1 MQVQS
6 KVIIRESFSFH
17 IPPQQIHH
25 FSPLLL
31 YDISVY
37 HLFFRTAYHKPIGKS
52 TFLPTSPVKS
62 APCSIATFLC
72 LFPLFIGPYC
82 RLHLLAA
89 CLAAVLAALAVW
101 LWPAAETEPQRPNSA
116 VDPTA
121 ATDPAPD
128 PYLAACQTYYTGADG
143 REYHLFTAMTPAP
156 QGSTEPVGYHSELIP
171 ANDGAS
177 VDFPATV
184 MVEDAVTQDYAAEDF
199 AALLDSWD
207 VSVTAPEGVSR
218 VKLWDTEEE
227 TPESPALLYRRLR
240 ADPTCTHNEVVWT
253 LRMKSGDVLHLTMT
267 VEFEEQQALRI
278 TPEDAPLETAQELQ
292 ALLDRLAEE
301 YNADTSITVELPDV
315 TYDAPVSVG
324 CAVTLKGSGTAFA
337 APVTVTPLSDT
348 ERCHAYVRFS
358 EVSFEGDGSGTGVT
372 ARAPTYLENC
382 RVTGWDVGALAV
394 NGGWVYLHGGYIGGN
409 GVGARYDSA
418 YSNSYTYTIRHID
431 FLNNTTALELL
442 CLPPNS
448 YAALDDCRFRGNGTD
463 VYNPG
468 GYRIEVNN
476 GTEVTL

>member
-1 MQVQS
+1 MG
-6 KVIIRESFSFH
+6 FAAA
-17 IPPQQIHH
+17 
-25 FSPLLL
+25 L
-31 YDISVY
+31 
-37 HLFFRTAYHKPIGKS
+37 TAG
-52 TFLPTSPVKS
+52 
-62 APCSIATFLC
+62 
-72 LFPLFIGPYC
+72 
-82 RLHLLAA
+82 
-89 CLAAVLAALAVW
+89 LAVW
-101 LWPAAETEPQRPNSA
+101 LWPTAETEPQRPDGTA
-116 VDPTA
+116 DPVLA
-121 ATDPAPD
+121 ADPVMDA
-128 PYLAACQTYYTGADG
+128 YTAACQTYYTGADG

-177 VDFPATV
+177 VDCPATV
-184 MVEDAVTQDYAAEDF
+184 IAEDAVTQDYAAEDF

-218 VKLWDTEEE
+218 VKLWDAEEE

-301 YNADTSITVELPDV
+301 YDADTSITVELPDV

-448 YAALDDCRFRGNGTD
+448 YAALDDCRFRGND
-463 VYNPG
+463 VDVANPG
-468 GYRIEVNN
+468 SYRIEVNN

>member
-1 MQVQS
+1 VTDMTKTDKKCPHCGAPLAQDASFCPHCTATLAQRR
-6 KVIIRESFSFH
+6 VI
-17 IPPQQIHH
+17 
-25 FSPLLL
+25 
-31 YDISVY
+31 
-37 HLFFRTAYHKPIGKS
+37 A
-52 TFLPTSPVKS
+52 LPRAGHRRSRW
-62 APCSIATFLC
+62 L
-72 LFPLFIGPYC
+72 
-82 RLHLLAA
+82 LLAA
-89 CLAAVLAALAVW
+89 VIAAAAAAVVLWLSRPGGTPPEDTADKEDAAQ
-101 LWPAAETEPQRPNSA
+101 AA
-116 VDPTA
+116 
-121 ATDPAPD
+121 D

-143 REYHLFTAMTPAP
+143 REYHVFTAVTPSIE
-156 QGSTEPVGYHSELIP
+156 GRTDPVGYRSELIP
-171 ANDGAS
+171 AGGT

-218 VKLWDTEEE
+218 VKLWDAEEE

-253 LRMKSGDVLHLTMT
+253 LHMKNGDVLHLTMT

-301 YNADTSITVELPDV
+301 YDADTSITVELPDV

-358 EVSFEGDGSGTGVT
+358 EVSFEGDGGGTGVT

-418 YSNSYTYTIRHID
+418 YSNSYTYTIRRID

-442 CLPPNS
+442 CLPPHS

-476 GTEVTL
+476 GTEVALSAGRDAAA

>member
-1 MQVQS
+1 MTDMTKTDKKCPHCGAPLAQDASFCPHCTATLAQRR
-6 KVIIRESFSFH
+6 VI
-17 IPPQQIHH
+17 
-25 FSPLLL
+25 
-31 YDISVY
+31 
-37 HLFFRTAYHKPIGKS
+37 A
-52 TFLPTSPVKS
+52 LPRAGHRRSRW
-62 APCSIATFLC
+62 L
-72 LFPLFIGPYC
+72 
-82 RLHLLAA
+82 LLAA
-89 CLAAVLAALAVW
+89 VIAAAAAAVVLWLSRPGGTPPEDTADKEDAAQ
-101 LWPAAETEPQRPNSA
+101 AA
-116 VDPTA
+116 
-121 ATDPAPD
+121 D

-143 REYHLFTAMTPAP
+143 REYHVFTAVTPSIE
-156 QGSTEPVGYHSELIP
+156 GRTDPVGYRSELIP
-171 ANDGAS
+171 AGGT

-218 VKLWDTEEE
+218 VKLWDAEEE

-253 LRMKSGDVLHLTMT
+253 LHMKNGDVLHLTMT

-278 TPEDAPLETAQELQ
+278 TPEDAPPETAQELQ

-301 YNADTSITVELPDV
+301 YDADTSITVELPDV

-358 EVSFEGDGSGTGVT
+358 EVSFEGDGGGTGVT

-418 YSNSYTYTIRHID
+418 YSNSYTYTIRRID

-468 GYRIEVNN
+468 GYRIEVKN
-476 GTEVTL
+476 GTEVALPAGRDAVA

>member
-25 FSPLLL
+25 FPPLLL

-89 CLAAVLAALAVW
+89 VITAAAAAVVLWLSRPGDTPPEDTADKEDAAQAAV
-101 LWPAAETEPQRPNSA
+101 
-116 VDPTA
+116 
-121 ATDPAPD
+121 D
-128 PYLAACQTYYTGADG
+128 PYLAACQTYYTAGDG
-143 REYHLFTAMTPAP
+143 REYHVFTAMTPNLYDP
-156 QGSTEPVGYHSELIP
+156 TTPVGYCCRLIP
-171 ANDGAS
+171 NGS
-177 VDFPATV
+177 GNDFPATV

-218 VKLWDTEEE
+218 VKLWDAELE
-227 TPESPALLYRRLR
+227 TADTPALLYRRLWG
-240 ADPTCTHNEVVWT
+240 DNTCTHNEIVWT
-253 LRMKSGDVLHLTMT
+253 LRMKNGDVLILTQT
-267 VEFEEQQALRI
+267 IELLPQEVRTYSTADTPLDTAEQ
-278 TPEDAPLETAQELQ
+278 LQ
-292 ALLDRLAEE
+292 ALLDDIAGACD
-301 YNADTSITVELPDV
+301 ADTSVTVYLPEV
-315 TYDAPVSVG
+315 TYDAPITVG
-324 CAVTLKGSGTAFA
+324 CAVELVGSGTTFTAPITVAPLKNTDLTRAF
-337 APVTVTPLSDT
+337 
-348 ERCHAYVRFS
+348 VRFRQIN
-358 EVSFEGDGSGTGVT
+358 FTGDGSGTGIT
-372 ARAPTYLENC
+372 AAAPTYLEES
-382 RVTGWDVGALAV
+382 RVTGWAVGGEAV
-394 NGGWVYLHGGYIGGN
+394 TGGWLYLRGSHVADC
-409 GVGARYDSA
+409 GVGIRYNSA
-418 YSNSYTYTIRHID
+418 YSSSYTYFADKMT
-431 FLNNTTALELL
+431 FVQNGTALELL
-442 CLPPNS
+442 CMPPRA
-448 YAALDDCRFRGNGTD
+448 YAVLEDCRFRGND
-463 VYNPG
+463 VDVANPG

>member
-89 CLAAVLAALAVW
+89 CLAAALVALAVW

-116 VDPTA
+116 ADPVLA
-121 ATDPAPD
+121 ADPVMDA
-128 PYLAACQTYYTGADG
+128 YTAACQTYYTGADG
-143 REYHLFTAMTPAP
+143 REYHVFTAETPNLYDP
-156 QGSTEPVGYHSELIP
+156 TTPVGYCCRLIP
-171 ANDGAS
+171 DGS
-177 VDFPATV
+177 GNDFPATV

-218 VKLWDTEEE
+218 VKLWDAEEE

-301 YNADTSITVELPDV
+301 YDADTSITVELPDV

-382 RVTGWDVGALAV
+382 RVTDWDVGALAV

>member
-37 HLFFRTAYHKPIGKS
+37 HLFFRTVYHKPIGKS

-89 CLAAVLAALAVW
+89 CLAAALVALAVW
-101 LWPAAETEPQRPNSA
+101 LWPTAETEPQRPNSA
-116 VDPTA
+116 ADPAA

-143 REYHLFTAMTPAP
+143 REYHVFTAMTPNP
-156 QGSTEPVGYHSELIP
+156 YDPTTPVGYCCRLIP
-171 ANDGAS
+171 DGS
-177 VDFPATV
+177 GNDFPATV
-184 MVEDAVTQDYAAEDF
+184 MVQDATTQEDCPEDF

-207 VSVTAPEGVSR
+207 VTVSAPEGVSR
-218 VKLWDTEEE
+218 VKLWDAEEE

-253 LRMKSGDVLHLTMT
+253 LYMKNGDEIQLTMT
-267 VEFEEQQALRI
+267 VEYEEQTTLYFGQQ
-278 TPEDAPLETAQELQ
+278 DAPLETAQELQ

-301 YNADTSITVELPDV
+301 YDADTSITVELPDV

-337 APVTVTPLSDT
+337 APVTVMPLSDT

-382 RVTGWDVGALAV
+382 RVTDWDVGALAV

>member
-37 HLFFRTAYHKPIGKS
+37 HLFFRTVYHKPIGKS

-89 CLAAVLAALAVW
+89 CLAAALVALAVW
-101 LWPAAETEPQRPNSA
+101 LWPAAETEPQRPNSTA
-116 VDPTA
+116 DPTA

-143 REYHLFTAMTPAP
+143 REYHVFTAVTPSIE
-156 QGSTEPVGYHSELIP
+156 GRTDPVGYRSELIP
-171 ANDGAS
+171 AGGT

-218 VKLWDTEEE
+218 VKLWDAEEE

-278 TPEDAPLETAQELQ
+278 TPEDAPLETAQEL
-292 ALLDRLAEE
+292 
-301 YNADTSITVELPDV
+301 
-315 TYDAPVSVG
+315 
-324 CAVTLKGSGTAFA
+324 
-337 APVTVTPLSDT
+337 
-348 ERCHAYVRFS
+348 
-358 EVSFEGDGSGTGVT
+358 
-372 ARAPTYLENC
+372 
-382 RVTGWDVGALAV
+382 
-394 NGGWVYLHGGYIGGN
+394 
-409 GVGARYDSA
+409 
-418 YSNSYTYTIRHID
+418 
-431 FLNNTTALELL
+431 
-442 CLPPNS
+442 
-448 YAALDDCRFRGNGTD
+448 
-463 VYNPG
+463 
-468 GYRIEVNN
+468 
-476 GTEVTL
+476 

>member
-52 TFLPTSPVKS
+52 TFLPTSPVKN

-89 CLAAVLAALAVW
+89 CLAAALVALAVW

-116 VDPTA
+116 ADPA
-121 ATDPAPD
+121 AAADPAPD
-128 PYLAACQTYYTGADG
+128 PYLAACQTYYTAGDG
-143 REYHLFTAMTPAP
+143 REYHVFTAMTPNLYDP
-156 QGSTEPVGYHSELIP
+156 TTPVGYCCRLIP
-171 ANDGAS
+171 DGGS
-177 VDFPATV
+177 NDFPATV
-184 MVEDAVTQDYAAEDF
+184 MVQDATTQEDCPEDF
-199 AALLDSWD
+199 APLLDSWD
-207 VSVTAPEGVSR
+207 VTVSAPEGVSR
-218 VKLWDTEEE
+218 VKLWDAEEE

-253 LRMKSGDVLHLTMT
+253 LRMKSGDVLRLTMT
-267 VEFEEQQALRI
+267 VEFKEQQALRI

-324 CAVTLKGSGTAFA
+324 CAVTLKGSGTTFA

-382 RVTGWDVGALAV
+382 RVTGWAVGGEAV
-394 NGGWVYLHGGYIGGN
+394 TGGWLYLRGSHVADC
-409 GVGARYDSA
+409 GVGIRYNSA
-418 YSNSYTYTIRHID
+418 YSSSYTYFADKMT
-431 FLNNTTALELL
+431 FVQNGTALELL

>member
-1 MQVQS
+1 M
-6 KVIIRESFSFH
+6 
-17 IPPQQIHH
+17 
-25 FSPLLL
+25 
-31 YDISVY
+31 
-37 HLFFRTAYHKPIGKS
+37 
-52 TFLPTSPVKS
+52 
-62 APCSIATFLC
+62 
-72 LFPLFIGPYC
+72 
-82 RLHLLAA
+82 
-89 CLAAVLAALAVW
+89 AVW
-101 LWPAAETEPQRPNSA
+101 LWPAAETEPQRPDGMDNPVLA
-116 VDPTA
+116 ADPVMDAYT
-121 ATDPAPD
+121 
-128 PYLAACQTYYTGADG
+128 AACQTYYTGADG
-143 REYHLFTAMTPAP
+143 REYHVFTAVTPSIE
-156 QGSTEPVGYHSELIP
+156 GRTDPVGYRSELIP
-171 ANDGAS
+171 AGGT

-218 VKLWDTEEE
+218 VKLWDAELE
-227 TPESPALLYRRLR
+227 TADTPALLYRRLWG
-240 ADPTCTHNEVVWT
+240 DNTCTHNEIIWT
-253 LRMKSGDVLHLTMT
+253 LRMKNGDVLTLTQT
-267 VEFEEQQALRI
+267 IELLPQEVRTYSTADTPLDTAEQ
-278 TPEDAPLETAQELQ
+278 LQ
-292 ALLDRLAEE
+292 ALLDDITGACD
-301 YNADTSITVELPDV
+301 ADTSVTVYLPEV
-315 TYDAPVSVG
+315 TYDAPITVG
-324 CAVTLKGSGTAFA
+324 CAVELVGSGTTFT
-337 APVTVTPLSDT
+337 APITVAPLSDT

-394 NGGWVYLHGGYIGGN
+394 NGGWVYLPGGYIGGN

>member
-31 YDISVY
+31 YDISVH

-82 RLHLLAA
+82 RLRLLAA
-89 CLAAVLAALAVW
+89 CLAAALVALAVW

-116 VDPTA
+116 ADPAA

-128 PYLAACQTYYTGADG
+128 PYLAACQTYYTAGDG
-143 REYHLFTAMTPAP
+143 REYHVFTAMTPNLYDP
-156 QGSTEPVGYHSELIP
+156 TTPVGYCCRLIP
-171 ANDGAS
+171 DGGGN
-177 VDFPATV
+177 DFPATV

-218 VKLWDTEEE
+218 VKLWDAEEE

-301 YNADTSITVELPDV
+301 YDADTSITVELPDV

-358 EVSFEGDGSGTGVT
+358 EVSFEGDGGGTGVT

-418 YSNSYTYTIRHID
+418 YSNSYTYTIRRID

>member
-89 CLAAVLAALAVW
+89 CLAAALVALAVW
-101 LWPAAETEPQRPNSA
+101 LWPAAETEPQRPDGTA
-116 VDPTA
+116 DPAA

-143 REYHLFTAMTPAP
+143 REYHVFTAMTPNLYDP
-156 QGSTEPVGYHSELIP
+156 TTPVGYCCRLIP
-171 ANDGAS
+171 DGS
-177 VDFPATV
+177 GNDFPATV
-184 MVEDAVTQDYAAEDF
+184 MVQDATTQEDCPEDF
-199 AALLDSWD
+199 APLLDSWD

-218 VKLWDTEEE
+218 VKLWDAEEE

-301 YNADTSITVELPDV
+301 YDADTSITVELPDV

-382 RVTGWDVGALAV
+382 RVTDWDVGALAV

-418 YSNSYTYTIRHID
+418 YSNSYTYTIRRID

>member
-37 HLFFRTAYHKPIGKS
+37 HLFFRTVYHKPIGKS

-82 RLHLLAA
+82 RLRLLAA

-116 VDPTA
+116 ADPAA

-143 REYHLFTAMTPAP
+143 REYHVFTAVTPSIE
-156 QGSTEPVGYHSELIP
+156 GRTDPVGYRSELIP
-171 ANDGAS
+171 AGGT

-218 VKLWDTEEE
+218 VKLWDAEEE

-301 YNADTSITVELPDV
+301 YDADTSITVELPDV

-382 RVTGWDVGALAV
+382 RVTGWAVGGEAV
-394 NGGWVYLHGGYIGGN
+394 TGGWLYLRGSHVADC
-409 GVGARYDSA
+409 GVGIRYNSA
-418 YSNSYTYTIRHID
+418 YSSSYTYFADKMT
-431 FLNNTTALELL
+431 FVQNGTALELL
-442 CLPPNS
+442 CMPPRA
-448 YAALDDCRFRGNGTD
+448 YAVLEDCRFRGND
-463 VYNPG
+463 VDVANPG

>member
-1 MQVQS
+1 MTDMTKTDKKCPHCGAPLAQDASFCPHCTATLAQRR
-6 KVIIRESFSFH
+6 VIALPRAGHRRSRW
-17 IPPQQIHH
+17 
-25 FSPLLL
+25 LLM
-31 YDISVY
+31 
-37 HLFFRTAYHKPIGKS
+37 
-52 TFLPTSPVKS
+52 
-62 APCSIATFLC
+62 
-72 LFPLFIGPYC
+72 
-82 RLHLLAA
+82 
-89 CLAAVLAALAVW
+89 AAVIAAAAAAVVLW
-101 LWPAAETEPQRPNSA
+101 LSRPGGTPPEDTADKEDAAQ
-116 VDPTA
+116 A
-121 ATDPAPD
+121 AAD

-143 REYHLFTAMTPAP
+143 REYHVFTAVTPSIE
-156 QGSTEPVGYHSELIP
+156 GRTDPVGYRSELIP
-171 ANDGAS
+171 AGGT

-218 VKLWDTEEE
+218 VKLWDAEEE

-240 ADPTCTHNEVVWT
+240 AEPSCTHNEVEWT
-253 LRMKSGDVLHLTMT
+253 LYMKNGDVLHLSMT

-278 TPEDAPLETAQELQ
+278 TPEDSPLETAQELQ

-418 YSNSYTYTIRHID
+418 YSNSYTYTIRRID

-476 GTEVTL
+476 GTEVALPAGRDAAA

>member
-37 HLFFRTAYHKPIGKS
+37 HLFFRTVYHKPIGKS

-82 RLHLLAA
+82 RLRLLAA

-101 LWPAAETEPQRPNSA
+101 LWPTAETEPQRPNSA
-116 VDPTA
+116 ADPAA

-143 REYHLFTAMTPAP
+143 REYHVFTAMTPNLYDP
-156 QGSTEPVGYHSELIP
+156 TTPVGYCCRLIP
-171 ANDGAS
+171 DGS
-177 VDFPATV
+177 GNDFPATV
-184 MVEDAVTQDYAAEDF
+184 MVQDATTQEDCPEDF

-218 VKLWDTEEE
+218 VKLWDAEEE

-324 CAVTLKGSGTAFA
+324 CAVTLKGSGTTFA

-358 EVSFEGDGSGTGVT
+358 EVSFEGDGGGTGVT

>member
-82 RLHLLAA
+82 RLRLLAA

-177 VDFPATV
+177 VDCPATV
-184 MVEDAVTQDYAAEDF
+184 IAEDAVTQDYAAEDF

-218 VKLWDTEEE
+218 VKLWDAEEE

-301 YNADTSITVELPDV
+301 YDADTSITVELPDV

-418 YSNSYTYTIRHID
+418 YSNSYTYTIRRID

-448 YAALDDCRFRGNGTD
+448 YAALDDCRFHGNGTD

>member
-89 CLAAVLAALAVW
+89 CLAAALAAALLLLLPRRAE
-101 LWPAAETEPQRPNSA
+101 LPPADAET
-116 VDPTA
+116 PTA
-121 ATDPAPD
+121 PDAAPD

-143 REYHLFTAMTPAP
+143 REYHVFTAMTPNLYDP
-156 QGSTEPVGYHSELIP
+156 TTPVGYCCRLIP
-171 ANDGAS
+171 DGS
-177 VDFPATV
+177 GNDFPATV
-184 MVEDAVTQDYAAEDF
+184 MVQDATTQEDCPEDF

-218 VKLWDTEEE
+218 VKLWDAEEE

-301 YNADTSITVELPDV
+301 YDANTSITVELPDV

-337 APVTVTPLSDT
+337 APITVAPLKNTDLT
-348 ERCHAYVRFS
+348 CAFVRFRQIN
-358 EVSFEGDGSGTGVT
+358 FTGDGSGTGIT
-372 ARAPTYLENC
+372 AAAPTYLEES
-382 RVTGWDVGALAV
+382 RVTGWAVGGEAV
-394 NGGWVYLHGGYIGGN
+394 TGGWLYLRGSHVADC
-409 GVGARYDSA
+409 GVGIRYNSA
-418 YSNSYTYTIRHID
+418 YSSSYTYFADKMT
-431 FLNNTTALELL
+431 FVQNGTALELL
-442 CLPPNS
+442 CMPPDG
-448 YAALDDCRFRGNGTD
+448 YIELQGCRFHGNGTD
-463 VYNPG
+463 VRNPG
-468 GYRIEVNN
+468 GYRVEQTGSTTVA
-476 GTEVTL
+476 L

>member
-1 MQVQS
+1 MG
-6 KVIIRESFSFH
+6 FAAA
-17 IPPQQIHH
+17 
-25 FSPLLL
+25 L
-31 YDISVY
+31 
-37 HLFFRTAYHKPIGKS
+37 TAG
-52 TFLPTSPVKS
+52 
-62 APCSIATFLC
+62 
-72 LFPLFIGPYC
+72 
-82 RLHLLAA
+82 
-89 CLAAVLAALAVW
+89 LAVW
-101 LWPAAETEPQRPNSA
+101 LWPTAETEPQRPNSA
-116 VDPTA
+116 ADPAA

-143 REYHLFTAMTPAP
+143 REYHVFTAVTPSIE
-156 QGSTEPVGYHSELIP
+156 GRTDPVGYRSELIP
-171 ANDGAS
+171 AGGT

-199 AALLDSWD
+199 AALLDSWE
-207 VSVTAPEGVSR
+207 VTVTAPEGVSR
-218 VKLWDTEEE
+218 VKLWDAEEE
-227 TPESPALLYRRLR
+227 TPESPALL
-240 ADPTCTHNEVVWT
+240 
-253 LRMKSGDVLHLTMT
+253 
-267 VEFEEQQALRI
+267 
-278 TPEDAPLETAQELQ
+278 
-292 ALLDRLAEE
+292 DRLAEE
-301 YNADTSITVELPDV
+301 YDADTSITVELPDV

-324 CAVTLKGSGTAFA
+324 CAVTLKGSGTTFA

-358 EVSFEGDGSGTGVT
+358 EVSFEGDGGGTGVT

-418 YSNSYTYTIRHID
+418 YSNSYTYTIRRID

-448 YAALDDCRFRGNGTD
+448 YAALDDCRFRGND
-463 VYNPG
+463 VDVANPG
-468 GYRIEVNN
+468 SYRIEVNN

>member
-1 MQVQS
+1 MTDMTKTDKKCPHCGAPLAQDASFCPHCTATLAQRR
-6 KVIIRESFSFH
+6 VI
-17 IPPQQIHH
+17 
-25 FSPLLL
+25 
-31 YDISVY
+31 
-37 HLFFRTAYHKPIGKS
+37 A
-52 TFLPTSPVKS
+52 LPRAGHRRSRW
-62 APCSIATFLC
+62 L
-72 LFPLFIGPYC
+72 
-82 RLHLLAA
+82 LLAA
-89 CLAAVLAALAVW
+89 VIAAAAAAVVLWLSRPGGTPPEDTADKEDAAQ
-101 LWPAAETEPQRPNSA
+101 AA
-116 VDPTA
+116 
-121 ATDPAPD
+121 D

-143 REYHLFTAMTPAP
+143 REYHVFTAVTPSIE
-156 QGSTEPVGYHSELIP
+156 GRTDPVGYRSELIP
-171 ANDGAS
+171 AGGT

-218 VKLWDTEEE
+218 VKLWDAEEE

-253 LRMKSGDVLHLTMT
+253 LHMKNGDVLHLTMT

-301 YNADTSITVELPDV
+301 YDADTSITVELPDV

-358 EVSFEGDGSGTGVT
+358 EVSFEGDGGGTGVT

-418 YSNSYTYTIRHID
+418 YSNSYTYTIRRID

-442 CLPPNS
+442 CLPPHS

-476 GTEVTL
+476 GTEVALSAGRDAAA

>member
-1 MQVQS
+1 MG
-6 KVIIRESFSFH
+6 FAAA
-17 IPPQQIHH
+17 
-25 FSPLLL
+25 L
-31 YDISVY
+31 
-37 HLFFRTAYHKPIGKS
+37 TAG
-52 TFLPTSPVKS
+52 
-62 APCSIATFLC
+62 
-72 LFPLFIGPYC
+72 
-82 RLHLLAA
+82 
-89 CLAAVLAALAVW
+89 LAVW
-101 LWPAAETEPQRPNSA
+101 LWPTAETEPQRPNSA
-116 VDPTA
+116 ADPVLA
-121 ATDPAPD
+121 ADPVMDA
-128 PYLAACQTYYTGADG
+128 YTAACQTYYTGADG
-143 REYHLFTAMTPAP
+143 REYHLFTARTPAP

-177 VDFPATV
+177 VDCPATV
-184 MVEDAVTQDYAAEDF
+184 IAEDAVTQDYAAEDF

-207 VSVTAPEGVSR
+207 VSVNAPEGVGR
-218 VKLWDTEEE
+218 VTLREAQVEAE
-227 TPESPALLYRRLR
+227 NSPALLYRRLR
-240 ADPTCTHNEVVWT
+240 ADTTCTHNEVVWT
-253 LRMKSGDVLHLTMT
+253 LYMKNGDEIQLTMT
-267 VEFEEQQALRI
+267 VEYEEQTTLYFGQQ
-278 TPEDAPLETAQELQ
+278 DAPLDTAQELQ

-301 YNADTSITVELPDV
+301 YDADTSITVELPDV
-315 TYDAPVSVG
+315 AYDAPVSVG
-324 CAVTLKGSGTAFA
+324 CAVTQKGSGTAFA

-358 EVSFEGDGSGTGVT
+358 EVSFEGDGGGTGVT

-418 YSNSYTYTIRHID
+418 YSNSYTYTIRRID

>member
-31 YDISVY
+31 YDISVH

-82 RLHLLAA
+82 RLRLLAA
-89 CLAAVLAALAVW
+89 CLAAALVALAVW

-116 VDPTA
+116 ADPAA

-143 REYHLFTAMTPAP
+143 REYHVFTAVTPSIK
-156 QGSTEPVGYHSELIP
+156 GRTDPVGYRSELIP
-171 ANDGAS
+171 AGGT

-184 MVEDAVTQDYAAEDF
+184 MVEDAATQDYAAEDF
-199 AALLDSWD
+199 AALL
-207 VSVTAPEGVSR
+207 
-218 VKLWDTEEE
+218 
-227 TPESPALLYRRLR
+227 YRRLWG
-240 ADPTCTHNEVVWT
+240 DNTCTHNEIVWT
-253 LRMKSGDVLHLTMT
+253 LRMKNGDVLTLTQT
-267 VEFEEQQALRI
+267 IELLPQEVRTYSTA
-278 TPEDAPLETAQELQ
+278 DAPLETAQELQ

-301 YNADTSITVELPDV
+301 YDADTSITVELPDV

-337 APVTVTPLSDT
+337 APVTVMPLSDT

-358 EVSFEGDGSGTGVT
+358 EVSFEGDGGGTGVT

-382 RVTGWDVGALAV
+382 RVTGWAVGGEAV
-394 NGGWVYLHGGYIGGN
+394 TGGWLYLRGSHVADC
-409 GVGARYDSA
+409 GVGIRYNSA
-418 YSNSYTYTIRHID
+418 YSSSYTYFADKMT
-431 FLNNTTALELL
+431 FVQNGTALELL
-442 CLPPNS
+442 CMPPDG
-448 YAALDDCRFRGNGTD
+448 YIELQGCRFHGNGTD
-463 VYNPG
+463 VRNPG
-468 GYRIEVNN
+468 GYRVEQTGSTTVA
-476 GTEVTL
+476 L

>member
-1 MQVQS
+1 MTDMTKTDKKCPHCGAPLAQDASFCPHCTATLAQRR
-6 KVIIRESFSFH
+6 VI
-17 IPPQQIHH
+17 
-25 FSPLLL
+25 
-31 YDISVY
+31 
-37 HLFFRTAYHKPIGKS
+37 A
-52 TFLPTSPVKS
+52 LPRAGHRRSRW
-62 APCSIATFLC
+62 L
-72 LFPLFIGPYC
+72 
-82 RLHLLAA
+82 LLAA
-89 CLAAVLAALAVW
+89 VIAAAAAVVLWLSRPGGMPPEDTAGKEDAAQ
-101 LWPAAETEPQRPNSA
+101 AA
-116 VDPTA
+116 
-121 ATDPAPD
+121 D

-143 REYHLFTAMTPAP
+143 REYHVFTAVTPSIE
-156 QGSTEPVGYHSELIP
+156 GRTDPVGYRSELIP
-171 ANDGAS
+171 AGGT

-218 VKLWDTEEE
+218 VKLWDAEEE

-301 YNADTSITVELPDV
+301 YDADTSITVELPDV

-418 YSNSYTYTIRHID
+418 YSNSYTYTIRRID

-476 GTEVTL
+476 GTEVALPAGRDAAA

>member
-1 MQVQS
+1 MTDMTKTDKKCPHCGAPLAQDASFCPHCTATLAQRR
-6 KVIIRESFSFH
+6 VI
-17 IPPQQIHH
+17 
-25 FSPLLL
+25 
-31 YDISVY
+31 
-37 HLFFRTAYHKPIGKS
+37 A
-52 TFLPTSPVKS
+52 LPRAGHRRSRW
-62 APCSIATFLC
+62 L
-72 LFPLFIGPYC
+72 
-82 RLHLLAA
+82 LLAA
-89 CLAAVLAALAVW
+89 VIAAAAAAVVLWLSRPGDTPPEDTAGKEDAAQ
-101 LWPAAETEPQRPNSA
+101 AAA
-116 VDPTA
+116 
-121 ATDPAPD
+121 D

-143 REYHLFTAMTPAP
+143 REYHVFTAVTPSIE
-156 QGSTEPVGYHSELIP
+156 GRTDPVGYHSELIP
-171 ANDGAS
+171 AGGT

-218 VKLWDTEEE
+218 VKLWDAEEE

-301 YNADTSITVELPDV
+301 YDADTSITVELPDV

-418 YSNSYTYTIRHID
+418 YSNSYTYTIRRID

-476 GTEVTL
+476 GTEVALPAGRDAAA

>member
-1 MQVQS
+1 MV
-6 KVIIRESFSFH
+6 
-17 IPPQQIHH
+17 
-25 FSPLLL
+25 
-31 YDISVY
+31 
-37 HLFFRTAYHKPIGKS
+37 
-52 TFLPTSPVKS
+52 
-62 APCSIATFLC
+62 
-72 LFPLFIGPYC
+72 
-82 RLHLLAA
+82 
-89 CLAAVLAALAVW
+89 VW
-101 LWPAAETEPQRPNSA
+101 LWPAAEKEPQRPNSA
-116 VDPTA
+116 ADPAA

-128 PYLAACQTYYTGADG
+128 PYLTACQTYYTAGDG
-143 REYHLFTAMTPAP
+143 REYHVFTAMTPNP
-156 QGSTEPVGYHSELIP
+156 YDPTTPVGYCCRLIP
-171 ANDGAS
+171 DGS
-177 VDFPATV
+177 GNDFPATV
-184 MVEDAVTQDYAAEDF
+184 MVQDATTQEDCPEDF
-199 AALLDSWD
+199 APLLDSWD

-218 VKLWDTEEE
+218 VKLWDAEEE

-240 ADPTCTHNEVVWT
+240 ADSTCTHNEVVWT
-253 LRMKSGDVLHLTMT
+253 LYMKNGDEIQLTMT
-267 VEFEEQQALRI
+267 VEFEEQTTLYFGQQ
-278 TPEDAPLETAQELQ
+278 DAPLDTAQELQ

-301 YNADTSITVELPDV
+301 YDADTSITVELPDV

-358 EVSFEGDGSGTGVT
+358 EVSFEGDGGGTGVT

-382 RVTGWDVGALAV
+382 RVTDWDVGALAV

-418 YSNSYTYTIRHID
+418 YSNSYTYTIRRID

>member
-82 RLHLLAA
+82 RLRLLAA

-116 VDPTA
+116 ADPAA

-143 REYHLFTAMTPAP
+143 REYHVFTAVTPSIE
-156 QGSTEPVGYHSELIP
+156 GRTDPVGYRSELIP
-171 ANDGAS
+171 AGGT

-218 VKLWDTEEE
+218 VKLWDAEEE

-301 YNADTSITVELPDV
+301 YDADTSITVELPDV

-337 APVTVTPLSDT
+337 APVTVIPLSDT

-382 RVTGWDVGALAV
+382 RVTGWAVGGEAV
-394 NGGWVYLHGGYIGGN
+394 TGGWLYLRGSHVADC
-409 GVGARYDSA
+409 GVGIRYNSA
-418 YSNSYTYTIRHID
+418 YSSSYTYFADKMT
-431 FLNNTTALELL
+431 FVQNGTALELL
-442 CLPPNS
+442 CMPPDG
-448 YAALDDCRFRGNGTD
+448 YIELQGCRFHGNGTD
-463 VYNPG
+463 VRNPG

>member
-1 MQVQS
+1 MVDNV
-6 KVIIRESFSFH
+6 KKCPRCGAELPREASFC
-17 IPPQQIHH
+17 PRCTAT
-25 FSPLLL
+25 LTE
-31 YDISVY
+31 
-37 HLFFRTAYHKPIGKS
+37 RTAMTMPRTGRR
-52 TFLPTSPVKS
+52 
-62 APCSIATFLC
+62 
-72 LFPLFIGPYC
+72 
-82 RLHLLAA
+82 RLRLLAA
-89 CLAAVLAALAVW
+89 CLAAALVALAVW
-101 LWPAAETEPQRPNSA
+101 LWPAAETEPQRPDGTA
-116 VDPTA
+116 DPAA

-143 REYHLFTAMTPAP
+143 REYHVFTAVTPSIE
-156 QGSTEPVGYHSELIP
+156 GRTDPVGYRSELIP
-171 ANDGAS
+171 AGG
-177 VDFPATV
+177 T
-184 MVEDAVTQDYAAEDF
+184 
-199 AALLDSWD
+199 LDSWD

-218 VKLWDTEEE
+218 VKLWDAEEE

-278 TPEDAPLETAQELQ
+278 TPEDAPLETAQALQ

-301 YNADTSITVELPDV
+301 YDADTSITVELPDV
-315 TYDAPVSVG
+315 AYDAPVSVG

-358 EVSFEGDGSGTGVT
+358 EVSFEGDGGGTGVT

-382 RVTGWDVGALAV
+382 RVTDWDVGALAV

-418 YSNSYTYTIRHID
+418 YSNSYTYTIRRID